1 MNVKNRTI
9 CSLTPTAF
17 SRESCEKAINWFEE
31 NIDQAR
37 PGGWGE
43 KEEKVF
49 LNNLELPIWF
59 EQQEDFFNLG
69 NAIEKGLTD
78 FKKKYKLIE
87 SNIPAYRLNILDI
100 LMCKWEPNNYY
111 SRIHCETG
119 PFTPTRVLSWMIY
132 LNNIKHG
139 GGTEFIYQDITT
151 IPKAGDFIIFPSGAS
166 HMHRGENAP
175 HETKYTITGHLIY
188 A

>member
-1 MNVKNRTI
+1 MNIKNITL
-9 CSLTPTAF
+9 CSLTPAAF

-37 PGGWGE
+37 PGCYGE
-43 KEEKVF
+43 ERRF
-49 LNNLELPIWF
+49 LNNLELSILG
-59 EQQEDFFNLG
+59 DFFNLHA
-69 NAIEKGLTD
+69 AIEKGLTN

-87 SNIPAYRLNILDI
+87 SNIPAYKLDNLDI

-111 SRIHCETG
+111 KKIHYEHSPTMS
-119 PFTPTRVLSWMIY
+119 TRVLSWMIY
-132 LNNIKHG
+132 LNDIKHG

-151 IPKAGDFIIFPSGAS
+151 ISKAGDFIIFPSGVS

-175 HETKYTITGHLIY
+175 HETKYIITGHFIY
-188 A
+188 V